1 MGTTKTD
8 NVWEFAAE
16 SLEDFGQYTI
26 VTENKDTEKGG
37 PPTSTRYVSL
47 DKSTVN
53 LTGTDETL
61 FFVRD
66 MTALV
71 NMQQLSHMRQ
81 LLSTFAEKCFLQIQ
95 ESQRI
100 NIL

>member
-1 MGTTKTD
+1 MGSQKED

-16 SLEDFGQYTI
+16 SMEDNGQYTI
-26 VTENKDTEKGG
+26 VSEKGDDEQG
-37 PPTSTRYVSL
+37 GSSSMTRYISL

-53 LTGTDETL
+53 LTGSDETL

-81 LLSTFAEKCFLQIQ
+81 LLSTFAQKCFQQI
-95 ESQRI
+95 
-100 NIL
+100 